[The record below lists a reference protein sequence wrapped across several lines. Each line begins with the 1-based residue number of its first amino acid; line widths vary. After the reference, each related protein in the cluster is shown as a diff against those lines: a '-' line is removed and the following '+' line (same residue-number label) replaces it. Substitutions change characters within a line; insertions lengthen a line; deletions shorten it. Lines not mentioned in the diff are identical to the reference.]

1 MKKRR
6 LNWSQGARVVICT
19 SVLGLVPLAR
29 AATEEDPWERINRPV
44 FSFNDTVDTYAFKP
58 LAQSYQFVTP
68 TVVQTGIHN
77 FLSNIGDVKNLA
89 NNLLQGKLHSAGV
102 DTGRLLMNSTI
113 GLVGLVD
120 VATPM
125 GLKRNDEDFGQTL
138 GHWGVGSGPYVVLPL
153 MGPSTL
159 RDAPARYIDTY
170 AAPYSY
176 MDDIR
181 TRNALYGAT
190 LLDGRSQMLKA
201 GKPVTGDK
209 YVFVRNAYLQ
219 GREFKIKDGRVED
232 DF

>member
-1 MKKRR
+1 M
-6 LNWSQGARVVICT
+6 VICT

-29 AATEEDPWERINRPV
+29 AATEEDPWERINRPI
-44 FSFNDTVDTYAFKP
+44 FSVNDTLDTYASKP
-58 LAQSYQFVTP
+58 LAQGYQFVTP
-68 TVVQTGIHN
+68 TVAQTAIRN
-77 FLSNIGDVKNLA
+77 FLNNIGDVKNLA
-89 NNLLQGKLHSAGV
+89 NNLLQGKLHSVGV

-138 GHWGVGSGPYVVLPL
+138 GHWGIGSGPYVVLPL

-159 RDAPARYIDTY
+159 RDAPARYVDTY
-170 AAPYSY
+170 AASYRY

-190 LLDGRSQMLKA
+190 FLDGRSQMLNADKL
-201 GKPVTGDK
+201 VTGDK
-209 YVFVRNAYLQ
+209 YIFVRNAYLQ
-219 GREFKIKDGRVED
+219 GREVKIKNGRVED